1 MNLSKENIQL
11 GLSIAGLIGGAAML
25 ISNIILANNEAKLRQ
40 QMAADAQ
47 KNKEKNLEAL
57 REIIREFS
65 TKEAESALKEE
76 LAEKAVN
83 TALGDTD
90 EESEQQTE
98 KPDTPKILSDAELD
112 AASRCITNAELA
124 ELISKYQKIS
134 GLERL
139 SKKELLAIVRATQY
153 TNPEL
158 RTAVRELINSRLNV

>member
-1 MNLSKENIQL
+1 MSISKENLQL

-25 ISNIILANNEAKLRQ
+25 ITNIILANNEAKLRQ
-40 QMAADAQ
+40 QMAETAQ

-65 TKEAESALKEE
+65 NKEAETALKEE
-76 LAEKAVN
+76 LAEKSVS
-83 TALGDTD
+83 TALKDDD
-90 EESEQQTE
+90 ESDN
-98 KPDTPKILSDAELD
+98 PNTPKLLTDAEFD
-112 AASRCITNAELA
+112 AASRVITNAELID
-124 ELISKYQKIS
+124 LLSKYQKIS

-158 RTAVRELINSRLNV
+158 LFAVRELINSRLNV